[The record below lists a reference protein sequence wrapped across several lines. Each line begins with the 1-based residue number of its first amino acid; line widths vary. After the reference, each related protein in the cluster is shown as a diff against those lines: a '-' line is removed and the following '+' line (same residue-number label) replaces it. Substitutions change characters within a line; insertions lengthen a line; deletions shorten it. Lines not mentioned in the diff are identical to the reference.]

1 MRVNFIDMHNLNVLV
16 ELASYCSETVVFARD
31 DSPACKLKC

>member
-1 MRVNFIDMHNLNVLV
+1 MFLV

-31 DSPACKLKC
+31 DSLACMLIC

>member
-1 MRVNFIDMHNLNVLV
+1 MFLV

-31 DSPACKLKC
+31 DSLACMLICWKQTNMNN